1 MILAHVAALQACDC
15 CVYDGGDGD
24 GVAAVHDG
32 HHEFHVAIVYVFSIS
47 VVDLRLILHR
57 FQICFLVA
65 VVHIVD
71 EL

>member
-1 MILAHVAALQACDC
+1 MILAHGAAHQACDC

-24 GVAAVHDG
+24 VVVAVHDG
-32 HHEFHVAIVYVFSIS
+32 HHEFHVAIVY
-47 VVDLRLILHR
+47 LRLILHS
-57 FQICFLVA
+57 FQVCFLVA